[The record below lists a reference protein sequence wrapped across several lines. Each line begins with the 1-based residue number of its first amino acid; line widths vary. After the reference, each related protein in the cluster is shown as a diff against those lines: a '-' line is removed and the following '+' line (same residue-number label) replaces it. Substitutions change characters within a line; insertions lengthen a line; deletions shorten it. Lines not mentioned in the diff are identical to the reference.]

1 MSREV
6 SRRGFL
12 KAALAT
18 GLSVGLLGT
27 PGGLNAAQEFYDER
41 GMGGLPWV
49 VDRRLEALRQAS
61 AATFSPLIG
70 STFLLKTASGGM
82 AVTLIEV
89 TPVQS
94 YPTHDSFSL
103 LFQAPA
109 GATAEAA
116 TYTIEHATLG
126 ALYLFLSPIGL
137 SGQIYEACFARLRT
151 TAI

>member
-1 MSREV
+1 MSMEV

-12 KAALAT
+12 KAALMT

-27 PGGLNAAQEFYDER
+27 PSGLNAAQEFYDER
-41 GMGGLPWV
+41 GIGGLPWV
-49 VDRRLEALRQAS
+49 VDRRLEALRLAS

-70 STFLLKTASGGM
+70 STFVLKTASGGC
-82 AVTLIEV
+82 AFTLTEV

-109 GATAEAA
+109 GASPASA
-116 TYTIEHATLG
+116 TYAIDHATLG
-126 ALYLFLSPIGL
+126 TLYLFLSPIGP
-137 SGQIYEACFARLRT
+137 SGQVYEACFTRLRT
-151 TAI
+151 TSV

>member
-49 VDRRLEALRQAS
+49 VERRLEALRLAS

-70 STFLLKTASGGM
+70 STFVLKTASGGC
-82 AVTLIEV
+82 AFTLTEV

-109 GATAEAA
+109 GVSPTAD

-126 ALYLFLSPIGL
+126 ALYLFLSPIGPT
-137 SGQIYEACFARLRT
+137 GQIYEACFTRLRT
-151 TAI
+151 SAI